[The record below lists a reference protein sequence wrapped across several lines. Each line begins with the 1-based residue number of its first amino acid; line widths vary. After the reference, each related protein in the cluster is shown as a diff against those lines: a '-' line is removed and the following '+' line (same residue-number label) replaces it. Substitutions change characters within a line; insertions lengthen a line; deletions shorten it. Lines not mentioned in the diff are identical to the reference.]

1 MKYIRCLMALA
12 LLAGGYSALG
22 QNDDSVVDS
31 DSRVIVAERPVHA
44 LTDTSRLTDNKRW
57 DFHLSMGTALAG
69 SRFGSASVFSVT
81 PSVIYRPND
90 KLTVHASAS
99 ALNSYTLAPNGY
111 RIEGV
116 RPRSYAPLRHPSAA
130 VAGAVNLAM
139 TYRVNERLW
148 LGASLFHMGG
158 QMASDAL
165 MNPFLPPATM
175 MDMNLTAFTA
185 SLRYKL
191 REDSFLD
198 MHMTVINDPTG
209 ALGPLYYGSLYGGLY
224 GAPYGGIYGGP
235 YGGMYGSSL
244 GNIFGW

>member
-1 MKYIRCLMALA
+1 
-12 LLAGGYSALG
+12 
-22 QNDDSVVDS
+22 
-31 DSRVIVAERPVHA
+31 
-44 LTDTSRLTDNKRW
+44 
-57 DFHLSMGTALAG
+57 
-69 SRFGSASVFSVT
+69 
-81 PSVIYRPND
+81 
-90 KLTVHASAS
+90 
-99 ALNSYTLAPNGY
+99 
-111 RIEGV
+111 
-116 RPRSYAPLRHPSAA
+116 
-130 VAGAVNLAM
+130 
-139 TYRVNERLW
+139 
-148 LGASLFHMGG
+148 
-158 QMASDAL
+158 MASDAL

-191 REDSFLD
+191 REDSCLD